1 MITRARMICGL
12 QSNLPHYLYKRRD
25 SVIRGILVRC
35 FWHSAGETT
44 VAYVSEIVN
53 SYNHNTS
60 EGKRV
65 VAHP

>member
-12 QSNLPHYLYKRRD
+12 QSNIPHYLYKRRN

-44 VAYVSEIVN
+44 VVYVSEIVN
-53 SYNHNTS
+53 GYNHNTS
-60 EGKRV
+60 EGKMAV
-65 VAHP
+65 VNL

>member
-1 MITRARMICGL
+1 MITRVRMIFKL

-25 SVIRGILVRC
+25 TVIHGILVRC

-44 VAYVSEIVN
+44 VVYVSQIVN
-53 SYNHNTS
+53 GYNHNTP
-60 EGKRV
+60 EGKMA